1 MKTAVR
7 IDCLARVGVALCAAA
22 ALSASPAVRCE
33 SDDEALGR
41 LAREMETLAAGA
53 PCGGPV
59 MCTAVSM
66 GYDACGNPTRHI
78 PYNRAQQI
86 AESMQTKAAEYTFIE
101 EDRVRGR
108 PRPAECRPAKPP
120 RVACVNGRCVVGDTS
135 Y

>member
-1 MKTAVR
+1 MKAAVFAH
-7 IDCLARVGVALCAAA
+7 LARRALALCAAILLGA
-22 ALSASPAVRCE
+22 SCPAHAETDDQALA
-33 SDDEALGR
+33 R
-41 LAREMETLAAGA
+41 LAGEMESLAAGA

-59 MCTAVSM
+59 MCVAVSM

-86 AESMQTKAAEYTFIE
+86 TEIMQTKAAEYTFIE
-101 EDRVRGR
+101 EDRFRGK
-108 PRPAECRPAKPP
+108 PRPAQCPSAQPP

>member
-1 MKTAVR
+1 MKYAAAIAGLVR
-7 IDCLARVGVALCAAA
+7 STTLLCAAA
-22 ALSASPAVRCE
+22 ALGAWGAARAE
-33 SDDEALGR
+33 SDDQA
-41 LAREMETLAAGA
+41 LARLVSEMEALAAGA

-59 MCTAVSM
+59 MCVAVSM

-86 AESMQTKAAEYTFIE
+86 AEIMQTKAAEYTFIE
-101 EDRVRGR
+101 EDRVRGK
-108 PRPAECRPAKPP
+108 PRPAQCRAASPP

>member
-1 MKTAVR
+1 MAAATLGRTARTVAALCTALVLCVPVPAR
-7 IDCLARVGVALCAAA
+7 PESDEQALAR
-22 ALSASPAVRCE
+22 
-33 SDDEALGR
+33 
-41 LAREMETLAAGA
+41 LAGEMEALAAGA

-59 MCTAVSM
+59 MCMAVSM

-86 AESMQTKAAEYTFIE
+86 SEIMQTKAAEYTFIE
-101 EDRVRGR
+101 EDRLRGK
-108 PRPAECRPAKPP
+108 PRPAHCRAIQPP